1 MINLY
6 DGIVWYTVFLL
17 STTFHEAAHA
27 FSAMKM
33 GDLTAYNAGQV
44 SLSPIPHI
52 RREPIGTVLV
62 PVISFFAAGWMIGWA
77 RTPYNYEWA
86 YTYPKKSAAM
96 AAAGPAANF
105 ILILISAFLIHAG
118 IFFGVFFA
126 PESITISSLV
136 GSNSTGLFEV
146 LAKFLSV
153 LFSLN
158 LILFVFNLI
167 PFPPLDGSGIIPMY
181 LPDELGRRYMTF
193 VRSSVFSLFGLLVAW
208 KLFDLIYFKIHLVFI
223 NLLYW
228 GSNYQ

>member
-1 MINLY
+1 MVNIY
-6 DGIVWYTVFLL
+6 DGIIWYVVFLL

-33 GDLTAYNAGQV
+33 GDLTAYNSGQV
-44 SLSPIPHI
+44 SLNPVPHI
-52 RREPIGTVLV
+52 KREPVGTVLV
-62 PVISFFAAGWMIGWA
+62 PVISFFAAGWMMGWA

-86 YTYPKKSAAM
+86 YTHPKKAAAM
-96 AAAGPAANF
+96 AAAGPVANF
-105 ILILISAFLIHAG
+105 ILLFLAGLLIHAG
-118 IFFGVFFA
+118 IYFGVFYA
-126 PESITISSLV
+126 PSSITISSLV
-136 GSNSTGLFEV
+136 GSYSTGAFEV
-146 LAKFLSV
+146 LAKFLSI

-181 LPDELGRRYMTF
+181 LPDEAGRKYMNF
-193 VRSSVFSLFGLLVAW
+193 VRTSAFSLIGLLIAW